1 MLLERQLSPADFVPR
16 NPDGQAGPSTAAT
29 PAPKAVIHSRLH
41 PFSIHS
47 SVHSLC
53 PTPSPCHVPG
63 PAPGPGAA
71 TRNPIDRSLPSAIPA
86 SRQVSDPLMPSPAT
100 TQNQPGVP
108 PHTLQSSPLSSPL
121 LSSLWQTSPRKSP
134 SWLRHPAAFLRTFSR
149 AAFPRRHR
157 GGGLRGDRDGSTRAN
172 CFWR

>member
-29 PAPKAVIHSRLH
+29 PAPEAVIHSRLH
-41 PFSIHS
+41 PFFHS
-47 SVHSLC
+47 FICSLALPYTKPLPC
-53 PTPSPCHVPG
+53 AGPS
-63 PAPGPGAA
+63 
-71 TRNPIDRSLPSAIPA
+71 TRPWGCRKEPHRQILPSAIPA
-86 SRQVSDPLMPSPAT
+86 SRQVSDPLIPSPAT

-134 SWLRHPAAFLRTFSR
+134 SWLWHPAAFLRTFSR